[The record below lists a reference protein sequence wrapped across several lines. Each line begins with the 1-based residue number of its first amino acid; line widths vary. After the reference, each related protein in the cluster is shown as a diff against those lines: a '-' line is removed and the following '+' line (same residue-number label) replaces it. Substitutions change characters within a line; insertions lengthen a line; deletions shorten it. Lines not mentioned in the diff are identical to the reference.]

1 MLFEQI
7 FSPDGT
13 IQMGSIHY
21 QWDQLLVGYNLC
33 LTFPSRNTS
42 SKEKALLL
50 GATFLLVCIHILCTH
65 SYYNVL
71 IVFVLQEY
79 MYFETVKSS
88 KCSPC

>member
-1 MLFEQI
+1 MMLFEQI

-50 GATFLLVCIHILCTH
+50 GATFLLVCITNI
-65 SYYNVL
+65 YNVL
-71 IVFVLQEY
+71 IHII
-79 MYFETVKSS
+79 MYLLCLYYRNICILKQ
-88 KCSPC
+88 